1 MWELDKR
8 RLSSI
13 EDSII
18 DKDGEIVPVLQSSAL
33 LMDKKEKPF
42 GIIFLNRD
50 LRKKKRLEE
59 DIKKLNDYL
68 ENHLPGYEAVR
79 VSRDLKKIFEKD
91 LKETKDHLESI
102 FENSLDAIL
111 TTNNSGHITK
121 INRAFKILTG
131 YQEEELINR
140 HIAIIFPFYGEFISI
155 TGEKIRFGEEKL
167 SKKVLFT
174 NT

>member
-1 MWELDKR
+1 MININKT
-8 RLSSI
+8 I
-13 EDSII
+13 
-18 DKDGEIVPVLQSSAL
+18 PVLQYSAL

-42 GIIFLNRD
+42 SIIFLNKD
-50 LRKKKRLEE
+50 LRKKKRLED
-59 DIKKLNDYL
+59 DINKLNDYL

-91 LKETKDHLESI
+91 IRETKDHLESI

-131 YQEEELINR
+131 YQEKDLINK
-140 HIAIIFPFYGEFISI
+140 HLAIIFPYFGEFISV
-155 TGEKIRFGEEKL
+155 TGEKLHFGDE
-167 SKKVLFT
+167 SYQKVHTDNRSTFC
-174 NT
+174 